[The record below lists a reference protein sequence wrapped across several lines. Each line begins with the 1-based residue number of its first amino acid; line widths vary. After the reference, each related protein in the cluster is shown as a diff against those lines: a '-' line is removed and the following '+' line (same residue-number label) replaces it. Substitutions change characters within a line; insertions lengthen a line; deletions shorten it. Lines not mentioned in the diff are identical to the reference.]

1 MEFKNKL
8 RDWKLN
14 LINLNIIGESQMD
27 VDKKY
32 FNNISNRER
41 AIFEGGITMGAL
53 FHQFDGTPVNT
64 ESVESLEKAMQ
75 DAMELQPC
83 IERVEVKINRKVL
96 EDIANQFQ
104 YTSLNG
110 NMLDVKVISV
120 FGEEKVI
127 LRMKFIPELDYPLMY
142 IEEFE

>member
-1 MEFKNKL
+1 
-8 RDWKLN
+8 
-14 LINLNIIGESQMD
+14 MD

-41 AIFEGGITMGAL
+41 AIFEGAITMGAL

-83 IERVEVKINRKVL
+83 IEKVEVKINRKVL

-120 FGEEKVI
+120 FREEKVI
-127 LRMKFIPELDYPLMY
+127 VRMKFIPELHYPLMY